1 MSSYN
6 KTRIVIRDDTCL
18 ITTNN
23 SEYIIKAILYGDR
36 ERMHIERYN
45 IDRLSLKS
53 EYGQMES
60 EWDDNIFKI
69 ENLTIYIVY
78 WDTGVINWVIDKEVE
93 YD

>member
-23 SEYIIKAILYGDR
+23 SEYIIKATPYRDMA
-36 ERMHIERYN
+36 RMHIERYN
-45 IDRLSLKS
+45 TNRLSLKS

-93 YD
+93 

>member
-18 ITTNN
+18 ITTND
-23 SEYIIKAILYGDR
+23 SEYIIKAIPYGDM

-45 IDRLSLKS
+45 TDRLSLKS

-60 EWDDNIFKI
+60 EWDDNILKI
-69 ENLTIYIVY
+69 ENLTVYIVY

-93 YD
+93 